1 MRHCTRRMRPPVP
14 FFSSPLLALQVAGA
28 PWWRATALPA
38 RPLKGPQ
45 GQSQTVWAKQL
56 AQKFLDDSNNGGQ
69 RYGGKAPKLCEQEG
83 FPAGSI
89 ALG

>member
-1 MRHCTRRMRPPVP
+1 M
-14 FFSSPLLALQVAGA
+14 SY
-28 PWWRATALPA
+28 A
-38 RPLKGPQ
+38 RPGPVKGPQ

-83 FPAGSI
+83 FPVGSI